1 MELFKVEVME
11 EVIAPG
17 AIIMVIGFLVLL
29 LILTIYIKNR

>member
-17 AIIMVIGFLVLL
+17 AIADFFSGLWDGFTSGGLF
-29 LILTIYIKNR
+29 